1 MDAFQPTPVQSRSTK
16 KPRSLFFYPFLILVA
31 LVLGG
36 LGYYFF
42 QKQQFNST
50 AASEAAELK
59 QVVTAVGKLM
69 DLPQDETPVLAT
81 VTDREKIKTQAFFA
95 RSENG
100 DKVLLYTTLGR
111 AILYRPSTNKIV
123 DVTLINTTNT
133 TDAPTESTTN
143 PLPVINTPVPALSS
157 TPTPTPATQT
167 RVILLNGT
175 ATPGLTNSAETRLL
189 AENTEIQIVQKANAA
204 QQNYATTQVI
214 ALSTSATTEANQIA
228 SLFNTTVTQQLPLG
242 ESANG
247 ADIVVILGTDAQ

>member
-1 MDAFQPTPVQSRSTK
+1 MDAFQPTPIQSRSTK
-16 KPRSLFFYPFLILVA
+16 KPQSLLVYPVLILIA

-36 LGYYFF
+36 SGYYFF
-42 QKQQFNST
+42 FFFQFNST

-59 QVVTAVGKLM
+59 RVVTAVGKLM

-100 DKVLLYTTLGR
+100 DKVLLYTNLGR

-133 TDAPTESTTN
+133 TDAPTDSPTN
-143 PLPVINTPVPALSS
+143 PPPVINTPIPVLSS
-157 TPTPTPATQT
+157 TPTPTPANQT
-167 RVILLNGT
+167 KVILLNGT

-189 AENTEIQIVQKANAA
+189 ADNTEIQIVQKANAA

-214 ALSTSATTEANQIA
+214 ALSTSATTVASEIA
-228 SLFNTTVTQQLPLG
+228 SLFNTTVTQQLPPG
-242 ESANG
+242 ESASG
-247 ADIVVILGTDAQ
+247 ADVVVILGTDAQ

>member
-31 LVLGG
+31 LLLGG
-36 LGYYFF
+36 TGYYFF
-42 QKQQFNST
+42 QKQQFTST

-59 QVVTAVGKLM
+59 RVVSAAGKLM

-100 DKVLLYTTLGR
+100 DKVLLYTNFGR

-123 DVTLINTTNT
+123 DVTLINTTNEA
-133 TDAPTESTTN
+133 DGPTESTTN
-143 PLPVINTPVPALSS
+143 PPPVVNTPIPVLSS

-175 ATPGLTNSAETRLL
+175 ATPGLTNTAETRLL

-204 QQNYATTQVI
+204 QQNYATTQVVVLN
-214 ALSTSATTEANQIA
+214 AAATTAANQIA
-228 SLFNTTVTQQLPLG
+228 NLYNTTVIQQLPSG

-247 ADIVVILGTDAQ
+247 ADVVVILGTDAQ